1 MTMYI
6 TVLDYASG
14 KVIIEEFE
22 DIIVDA
28 EEYVEDNYGLK
39 NCHYM
44 TTEKLDLNILT
55 IKGK

>member
-1 MTMYI
+1 MYI

-14 KVIIEEFE
+14 KIIIEQVE
-22 DIIVDA
+22 DIIDY
-28 EEYVEDNYGLK
+28 EDYVSDNYGLD

-55 IKGK
+55 PKDK

>member
-1 MTMYI
+1 MYI

-28 EEYVEDNYGLK
+28 EEYVSDNYGLD
-39 NCHYM
+39 NVYYM